1 MNLLKDIIFK
11 TDEYVFSYR
20 VAGLLLHNGK
30 VLLQRPKNDTAYAIP
45 GGHVALGETNEE
57 TLIREIKE
65 EINTDIKVGKLQ
77 WVGELF
83 FPWGDKPCHQICLFY
98 NVSLKDNTA
107 IPLDGT
113 FWGTEEL
120 EDKTFKLEFSWV
132 DIKEIGNIELYPI
145 EAKKYLAEGAG
156 EVKHFVYKES

>member
-1 MNLLKDIIFK
+1 MCKDIIFK

-30 VLLQRPKNDTAYAIP
+30 VLLQRPQNDTAYAIP

-57 TLIREIKE
+57 TLVREFKE
-65 EINTDIKVGKLQ
+65 EINADIKVDKLK

-98 NVSLKDNTA
+98 SVLLTDNTI
-107 IPLDGT
+107 IPLNGT
-113 FWGTEEL
+113 FWGTEQL
-120 EDKTFKLEFSWV
+120 EDKSFKLEFSWI
-132 DIKEIGNIELYPI
+132 DIKDIKTIELYPI
-145 EAKKYLAEGAG
+145 EAKKYIAEGVSK
-156 EVKHFVYKES
+156 VKHFVYKEF